1 MHLLKTRTLH
11 GNGQS
16 DFAELS
22 SQQEMEL
29 LHFSTG
35 STCLTL
41 VRTRSVH
48 LRVEPEGKR
57 LHRRKRTIS

>member
-16 DFAELS
+16 VFSELS
-22 SQQEMEL
+22 FQQEMEL
-29 LHFSTG
+29 LHLFTG
-35 STCLTL
+35 SRCLTL